1 MNQNIRGIITKI
13 KYNSP
18 KKKSEYIIKSKINQG
33 SDIYSNSKIN
43 KYENTKNNDLDSE
56 YKIGEKKPKK
66 EIKSKEKIIIN
77 PKNQVDL
84 RKSSTAKIKVY
95 DDDNNIKNLHNLFNF
110 SQKGKKLMRIDNN
123 IEKSS
128 ISRDNM
134 KNKNNVKLLGKNY
147 KEIFNEAEKE
157 IINNS
162 KLDSVRIILEE
173 LM

>member
-1 MNQNIRGIITKI
+1 
-13 KYNSP
+13 
-18 KKKSEYIIKSKINQG
+18 
-33 SDIYSNSKIN
+33 
-43 KYENTKNNDLDSE
+43 
-56 YKIGEKKPKK
+56 
-66 EIKSKEKIIIN
+66 
-77 PKNQVDL
+77 
-84 RKSSTAKIKVY
+84 
-95 DDDNNIKNLHNLFNF
+95 
-110 SQKGKKLMRIDNN
+110 MRIDNN

-147 KEIFNEAEKE
+147 KKIFNEAEKE